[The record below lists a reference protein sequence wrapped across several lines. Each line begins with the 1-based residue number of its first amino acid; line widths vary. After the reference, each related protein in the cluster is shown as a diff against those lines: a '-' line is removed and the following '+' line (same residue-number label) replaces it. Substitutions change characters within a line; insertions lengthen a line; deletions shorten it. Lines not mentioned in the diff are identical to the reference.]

1 MFKDYHIYSHIT
13 DNEYCHQ
20 LAVLLRNINRFLKH
34 LDYNFRLQ
42 RFIEGSIFITYHQY
56 VTEVR
61 VIAICIHNKAER
73 GRLVYIYRLMNKYR
87 L

>member
-1 MFKDYHIYSHIT
+1 MQHREQELYSYISSFV
-13 DNEYCHQ
+13 Q
-20 LAVLLRNINRFLKH
+20 GLVLLRNINRFLKH